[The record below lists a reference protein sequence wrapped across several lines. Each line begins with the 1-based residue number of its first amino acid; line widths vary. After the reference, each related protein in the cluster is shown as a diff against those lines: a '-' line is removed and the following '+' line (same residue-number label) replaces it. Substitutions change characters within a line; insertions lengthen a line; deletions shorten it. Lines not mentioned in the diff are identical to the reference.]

1 MTDYTEIILDHY
13 RHPRNR
19 GILSGCLTS
28 TVTNST
34 CGDSITVYLRLKSGK
49 VTHFKWQGTGCAIS
63 QAAAS
68 ILSEKIIGKKLF
80 SVKPISVTPA
90 RAACASLVIKAIA
103 NAL

>member
-19 GILSGCLTS
+19 GELANCLTGIA
-28 TVTNST
+28 TNSS
-34 CGDSITVYLRLKSGK
+34 CGDSLTVYLRLKSGK
-49 VTHFKWQGTGCAIS
+49 VADLKWQGTGCAIS

-68 ILSEKIIGKKLF
+68 ILSEKIVGKKLF

-90 RAACASLVIKAIA
+90 RAACASLIIKAIF
-103 NAL
+103 NAS